1 MTTDTRLRHTRSTPW
16 AITGLALCM
25 LLSSM
30 GVSIAN
36 IALPAL
42 AQAFAAPFP
51 EVQWVVLAYL
61 LAVTTMV
68 VSAGRLGDMLGHRR
82 ILLAGLAIFMAAS
95 LLCSLA
101 PALWVLIAARALQ
114 GIAAAI
120 LMALTVAL
128 VRGTVPEER
137 TGSAMGLL
145 GTMSAVGTAIGPSLG
160 GTLIAGFGWRSIF
173 LVMLP
178 MAVLAFIL
186 AWRHLPAGTGGHPV
200 KAGWTR
206 FDGLGTAL
214 LGMTLAAYALGMTT
228 GSGAL
233 DRFHLAM
240 LLTAAFGLALFLR
253 HESHAHAPLIR
264 LAAFRT
270 RVLSAGLLMNALV
283 ATVMMATLLV
293 GPFYLARALGLGDAV
308 TGLVMSIGPVIS
320 IFSGVPAGR
329 IVDRLGAPRVATL
342 GLVAMAAGAAGLSLL
357 PQLFGV
363 AGFIA
368 AIAVLTPGYQL
379 FQAANNTAVMMTASA
394 DQRGVVSGLLSLSR
408 NLGLVTGA
416 SVMGSVFA
424 MAAGSGD
431 LTAAGAQAITG
442 GVQTTFAL
450 AAGLVVA
457 AIAIGLA
464 SGTLAF
470 IAVRQPRPSN

>member
-145 GTMSAVGTAIGPSLG
+145 GTMSAVGTAIGP
-160 GTLIAGFGWRSIF
+160 F